1 MKLYRLS
8 IFVIILSL
16 VLGLTACTRSAATPK
31 SSNATAVPTNST
43 SATEVFDVIQSFATQ
58 TAAAAL
64 LRQPTP
70 AAPVA
75 QPTEAV
81 PVVQPTEAQQ
91 VPQQPTATVAAVV
104 VPTATPGIPTS
115 YTLHQGEFPFCIA
128 RRFNVD
134 PAELLSINGLNS
146 RSLYY
151 AGMVLKIPQ
160 TGHTFPG
167 NRVLR
172 AHPTTYTV
180 TAGETIYSIACLFGD
195 VDPSAIAFANN
206 LTSPY
211 KLTSGQ
217 VLNIP

>member
-8 IFVIILSL
+8 IIVIILSL
-16 VLGLTACTRSAATPK
+16 VLSLTACTRSAATPK
-31 SSNATAVPTNST
+31 SSKATAVPTNST

-64 LRQPTP
+64 LGQPT
-70 AAPVA
+70 
-75 QPTEAV
+75 QAV
-81 PVVQPTEAQQ
+81 PVVQPTEAPPVVQPTAAQQ
-91 VPQQPTATVAAVV
+91 VSQPTATVAAVV
-104 VPTATPGIPTS
+104 VPTATPGIPNS
-115 YTLHQGEFPFCIA
+115 YTLQKGEFPFCIA

-134 PAELLSINGLNS
+134 PAELLSINGLSS

-160 TGHTFPG
+160 TGHPFPG
-167 NRVLR
+167 SRVLR
-172 AHPTTYTV
+172 THPTTYTV
-180 TAGETIYSIACLFGD
+180 SAGDTIYSIACLFGN

-217 VLNIP
+217 ALNIP